1 MKLSRFI
8 RLNCSVLYLCT
19 SLCAT
24 VSYGRA
30 PDVAQSQTKI
40 ELISPVPAAVG
51 REKASVVEAPV
62 SLSNPMID
70 ISHGFSKVAEPAL
83 RSVVNVATTQII
95 DTKSKQEGGSRFP
108 NGITPE
114 ELFRDFLDPQHQQDA
129 PKRVQSLGSGFI
141 IKVTKDDVFIVT
153 NNHVIAEAKKI
164 TVFLHDK
171 TELEATVHASDDRT
185 DIAVLKIKLADIP
198 AGKRNIVAFDWGDA
212 ENAKIGDWVL
222 AIGNPFGLGSSVTAG
237 IISGK
242 GRDFISSGKGR
253 VGGYVDDFLQHSAQI
268 NMGNSGGCLL
278 GMDGRVV
285 GINTAIF
292 SPSGGN
298 VGIGFAI
305 PAGVAKKTVDQLI
318 EYARTKR
325 GWLGIR
331 IQHLTE
337 DMAEGLGLKVQ
348 GAIVGGVTSDGPAKK
363 ADVQEGDIIIEYD
376 GKPINEQNRLTRL
389 VGETEIGK
397 TVSIKVLRKGK
408 EVVLKITIGEY
419 EEAIKNG
426 QLDDTKKSKD
436 LGAPQ
441 TLEILGLTIASATD
455 DLMKQR
461 DLSVGTKGVLIVKVQ
476 PGSSAEDAGL
486 LPGEI
491 IEEVNQ
497 KEVKKPQEV
506 IDLVNEAKKTK
517 RRNVLLL
524 VKRKGD
530 PRFASLRVEDDL
542 KKEDAKKDE
551 ETASAGAKV
560 ADPKKDE
567 KTHKP
572 IVEHPANQTPVPAA

>member
-8 RLNCSVLYLCT
+8 RINCSVLCLCT
-19 SLCAT
+19 AIT
-24 VSYGRA
+24 HGRS
-30 PDVAQSQTKI
+30 PESVQSQTKI
-40 ELISPVPAAVG
+40 EAVSLIPAISPVAI
-51 REKASVVEAPV
+51 APV
-62 SLSNPMID
+62 SASNPMID
-70 ISHGFSKVAEPAL
+70 ITNGFSKVAEPAL

-95 DTKSKQEGGSRFP
+95 DIKAKQEGGSRFP

-114 ELFRDFLDPQHQQDA
+114 ELFRDFIDPQHQHDT
-129 PKRVQSLGSGFI
+129 PRRVQSLGSGFI

-171 TELEATVHASDDRT
+171 TELEAAVHASDERT
-185 DIAVLKIKLADIP
+185 DIAVLKIKLTDIP
-198 AGKRNIVAFDWGDA
+198 ASKRNLTALNWGDA

-253 VGGYVDDFLQHSAQI
+253 IGDYVDDFLQHSAQI

-363 ADVQEGDIIIEYD
+363 ADVQEGDIIVEYD
-376 GKPINEQNRLTRL
+376 GKSINEQNRLTRL

-397 TVSIKVLRKGK
+397 TVPIKVLRKGK
-408 EVVLKITIGEY
+408 EVTLKITIGEY

-426 QLDDTKKSKD
+426 KLDDTVKSKD
-436 LGAPQ
+436 LGTPQ
-441 TLEILGLTIASATD
+441 TLEILGLTISPVTD
-455 DLMKQR
+455 DLMKRR
-461 DLSVGTKGVLIVKVQ
+461 DLSPGTKGVLIVKVQ

-506 IDLVNEAKKTK
+506 IDFINEAKKTK

-530 PRFASLRVEDDL
+530 PRFASLRIEDDL
-542 KKEDAKKDE
+542 KKDDTKTDDKKKDE
-551 ETASAGAKV
+551 ATAAAKLT
-560 ADPKKDE
+560 DPKKDD
-567 KTHKP
+567 KTNKLV
-572 IVEHPANQTPVPAA
+572 VEHPANQTTTPAA